1 MRILR
6 KFGRILWLAAVI
18 FSLSLSLIPPAYAG
32 EREVMV
38 MEISQP
44 IGAATAFLMEK
55 CLNEAEEAGCEC
67 VIFQL
72 DTPGGA
78 MESMRRIVMAF
89 LDAKIPVVVYVSPSG
104 ARAASAG
111 VMITNA
117 ADVAVMAPATNIGAA
132 HPVSGDGKEI
142 NETMDS
148 KVTNDA
154 AAGARSVA
162 EKRGRNADWIEKAI
176 RESVSAT
183 ETEALELNVIDL
195 IADDLPD
202 LLEKL
207 DGMEIPGKGVL
218 QTRDCTVKTYQTS
231 LREKILSVIANPNI
245 AFLLMSLGM
254 LGLYFEFANPGAI
267 FPGVVGVISLLVAL
281 YAFHTLPVNYAGIL
295 LILLSGVFFALETQI
310 VSHGALAAGGV
321 VSMFLG
327 ATMLFDY
334 DVTGLRVAWSVLIPV
349 VAFTSVFFAI
359 LAALVIKAHKAKV
372 RTGEAGIVG
381 ETGRVTQ
388 VASNTR
394 GKVLVH
400 AETWNAKFLQPV
412 EEGDYVRVASVDGL
426 LLTVE
431 KTSEP

>member
-1 MRILR
+1 MHILT
-6 KFGRILWLAAVI
+6 KSGLVFALALLVFGVSVGLAPLAW
-18 FSLSLSLIPPAYAG
+18 AEDG
-32 EREVMV
+32 EVMV

-55 CLNEAEEAGCEC
+55 CLDDAEEAGYAC

-78 MESMRRIVMAF
+78 LESMRRIVMAF
-89 LDAKIPVVVYVSPSG
+89 LDAKVPVVVYVFPPG

-111 VMITNA
+111 VMIANA

-154 AAGARSVA
+154 VAGARSVA
-162 EKRGRNADWIEKAI
+162 EKRGRNAEWIEKAI

-183 ETEALELNVIDL
+183 ESEALELNVIDF
-195 IADDLPD
+195 IAKDMPE

-207 DGMEIPGKGVL
+207 DGMEIPDKGVL
-218 QTRDCTVKTYQTS
+218 RTKDRTVINYQTT

-254 LGLYFEFANPGAI
+254 LGLYFEFANPGAV
-267 FPGVVGVISLLVAL
+267 FPGVVGVISILVAL
-281 YAFHTLPVNYAGIL
+281 YALHTLPVNYVGIM
-295 LILLSGVFFALETQI
+295 LILLSGVFFVLETQI
-310 VSHGALAAGGV
+310 ASHGALAAGGI
-321 VSMFLG
+321 VSIFLG

-334 DVTGLRVAWSVLIPV
+334 DVTGLRVAWSVLIPTV
-349 VAFTSVFFAI
+349 MFVAAFFAI
-359 LAALVIKAHKAKV
+359 VAALVVKAHKGKI
-372 RTGEAGIVG
+372 RTGEDGLVG
-381 ETGRVTQ
+381 EKGKVTQ
-388 VASNTR
+388 AVSETQ

-400 AETWNAKFLQPV
+400 AEIWNARFLQPMAP
-412 EEGDYVRVASVDGL
+412 GDPIRVASVDGL
-426 LLTVE
+426 LLIVE
-431 KTSEP
+431 KDTEK